1 MDPHLHV
8 TAPVRSATGRPVDGV
23 AARPVG
29 HVTASSVSGTNSSA
43 HECGAP
49 PSEKETGNDIDLLV
63 RPEDMPHS
71 FLQRQLARTV
81 RCLEVSVPQPSVE
94 FGEELRKRRLA
105 AGLSLTALSAAV
117 HYSKAQLSKVERGL
131 KAPSRDL
138 VRLCDAALGADGAL
152 TALVPRTVAATPAEP
167 ALGHVDEEDWVM
179 QLSPDGPNRFQPVG
193 RREVMGAGVASVM
206 AWRSDG
212 APPSPAAGAD
222 MLEASRSLFT
232 HYRKLGQT
240 VEPGLLLPVLIAQTH
255 TLRELSA
262 QTDTGTCRQLL
273 TLGSRYAEYV
283 GWLVQETGDERAALW
298 WTQRAVDLAAAGGD
312 PALAGYALVRR
323 ALVTLYRDDAE
334 QTVALA
340 RRAQSGTL
348 PSRIRGL
355 AAQREAQGHALAG
368 DLRACL
374 HALDRARTLLTRQDK
389 DSDEPVIGT
398 MHLPDPVGMV
408 TGWCLVDLGRP
419 RQAAEELDRQL
430 ALVGQDAV
438 RTQVRY
444 GVRRALAYASAG
456 EIDHA
461 CALTA
466 PLLDSAAAVRSATV
480 TSDLRRLARVLARH
494 SDHPSVLRLGPRLGT
509 LAHLSIS

>member
-1 MDPHLHV
+1 M
-8 TAPVRSATGRPVDGV
+8 
-23 AARPVG
+23 
-29 HVTASSVSGTNSSA
+29 
-43 HECGAP
+43 
-49 PSEKETGNDIDLLV
+49 
-63 RPEDMPHS
+63 
-71 FLQRQLARTV
+71 
-81 RCLEVSVPQPSVE
+81 PQPSTE
-94 FGEELRKRRLA
+94 FGEELRKRRLE
-105 AGLSLTALSAAV
+105 AGLSLTALSGAV
-117 HYSKAQLSKVERGL
+117 HYSKAQLSKVERGI

-138 VRLCDAALGADGAL
+138 VRLCDTALEANGAL
-152 TALVPRTVAATPAEP
+152 MALATQAAPHAPAEP
-167 ALGHVDEEDWVM
+167 APGHVDEEDWIM
-179 QLSPDGPNRFQPVG
+179 QLSPDGPNRFHPMG
-193 RREVMGAGVASVM
+193 RREVMSVGAASLM
-206 AWRSDG
+206 TWRSEG
-212 APPSPAAGAD
+212 TGPASPASGTG

-232 HYRKLGQT
+232 NYRRLGQT

-262 QTDTGTCRQLL
+262 QTDIGTRRRLL
-273 TLGSRYAEYV
+273 ALGSRYAEYV
-283 GWLVQETGDERAALW
+283 GWLVQETGDEHAALW

-312 PALAGYALVRR
+312 QALAGYALVRR

-334 QTVALA
+334 QTIALA
-340 RRAQSGTL
+340 RRAQSGAL
-348 PSRIRGL
+348 PPRIRGL

-374 HALDRARTLLTRQDK
+374 SALERARPLLARQEDG
-389 DSDEPVIGT
+389 SDEPVIGT

-419 RQAAEELDRQL
+419 REAGEELDRQL

-466 PLLDSAAAVRSATV
+466 PLLDGVATVRSATV
-480 TSDLRRLARVLARH
+480 TTDLRRLARVLLRH
-494 SDHPSVLRLGPRLGT
+494 SDHPSVRQLGPRLGT
-509 LAHLSIS
+509 LSRSSTS